1 MAIRSNSR
9 KQVYTPNHTVHNSNT
24 SSDCTCRRKRY
35 TQRLWAGFGGLFEV
49 EVTKETEHSPS
60 CSFLRFGSIA
70 LVCQA
75 DCRFLKRLL
84 NIEIKAGISY
94 IQTSGL
100 YTIQPTLTVKP
111 IVSDDSPAFSPIY
124 TLRKILG
131 CACEGSVWRIYCPWC
146 GSTTRAPSD
155 LQRALDEIVQ
165 SFRSGL
171 ASPHATTEKG
181 VSVLDVSIL
190 VNL

>member
-9 KQVYTPNHTVHNSNT
+9 RQVYTPNHTVHNSTT

-49 EVTKETEHSPS
+49 EVTKETEHKPS
-60 CSFLRFGSIA
+60 CRFFRFGSTA
-70 LVCQA
+70 LVCQTN
-75 DCRFLKRLL
+75 CKFLKRLL
-84 NIEIKAGISY
+84 NVEIEAGVSY
-94 IQTSGL
+94 MQMSGL

-111 IVSDDSPAFSPIY
+111 IVSDDSPAFRPIY
-124 TLRKILG
+124 TFTKTMG
-131 CACEGSVWRIYCPWC
+131 CACSYLPTRIYCSWC
-146 GSTTRAPSD
+146 GSTARAPSD
-155 LQRALDEIVQ
+155 LQTALDEIVQ

-171 ASPHATTEKG
+171 ASPHVTTEDG
-181 VSVLDVSIL
+181 VSVLDVGIL